1 MISAFRDRHNIEVET
16 TTYKSYRDI
25 QIHKR
30 LTHKKKEMETAGNIF
45 KYCKSLSDT
54 EELMKQLVERNKSVE
69 LITNKYRGEIIGLLI
84 TNKEERTSD
93 YKHET
98 LAMYLNRVIN
108 GVEVRTSE
116 QRERMW
122 ENTYELMIMNKYLNK
137 HTVLGVIGIIRRE
150 HGFGKF
156 GRLTFLCSDKNA
168 KLTEVIHNCGFRVVG
183 KQVRAD
189 KCTSYSNVIYSLPCF
204 KKWIDENNTPYIMV
218 EGL

>member
-1 MISAFRDRHNIEVET
+1 MISAFRDRYNIEVET
-16 TTYKSYRDI
+16 MTYKSYRDI

-116 QRERMW
+116 QREQVW

-137 HTVLGVIGIIRRE
+137 HTVLGVIDIVRRE

-156 GRLTFLCSDKNA
+156 GRLTFLCSDKNT
-168 KLTEVIHNCGFRVVG
+168 KLTEIIDSCGFRVVG

-189 KCTSYSNVIYSLPCF
+189 KCTSYANVVYSLPCF
-204 KKWIDENNTPYIMV
+204 KQGIDENNTPYIMV